1 MSSTALPKQ
10 LRVHPHKFAMWLAI
24 AGMIMLFASL
34 TSAYIIRKS
43 AGNWQ
48 EFYLPT
54 IFWFNTIVV
63 LLSSVTM
70 ILSVRSHKQSN
81 NNTYKIWISL
91 TAVLGIIFLIGQY
104 IGWLQL
110 NEGGILLSGNPS
122 GSFVYVISGLHAVH
136 MAGGVVALLIAA
148 IAAFVKP
155 FNPSKITGLEV
166 ISIYWHFVDVL
177 WIYLFIFFQIN
188 IV

>member
-1 MSSTALPKQ
+1 MSSVAINSNN
-10 LRVHPHKFAMWLAI
+10 RVHPHKFAMWLAI
-24 AGMIMLFASL
+24 AGMIMLFAAL

-43 AGNWQ
+43 AGNWV
-48 EFYLPT
+48 EFNLPGV
-54 IFWFNTIVV
+54 FWINTFVV

-70 ILSVRSHKQSN
+70 FLSVRAHKKYN
-81 NNTYKIWISL
+81 NSLYRALIST
-91 TAVLGIIFLIGQY
+91 TALLGIAFLVGQY
-104 IGWLQL
+104 IGWKQL
-110 NEGGILLSGNPS
+110 NAGGILLSGNPS

-136 MAGGVVALLIAA
+136 MLGGVIALLVAA
-148 IAAFVKP
+148 VASWIKP
-155 FNPSKITGLEV
+155 FNPKKITGLEV